1 MHTTL
6 SDAELAER
14 FRDGDDEIVRAVYR
28 RYAGPMLTVARGSLR
43 DRELAEEAV
52 QQAFLQAWRAAGS
65 YDPARPLSSWLF
77 SITRRVCID
86 LYRRERRQAVVMDA
100 DDLPV
105 AVAADD
111 VGQSV
116 ERAWQVWQVRQALET
131 LSDGEREVVRLS
143 HLEGLSLPETAERLG
158 IPVGTAKSRSHRAY
172 RRLGEE
178 LRHLR
183 SERVPVGV

>member
-1 MHTTL
+1 MRTIL
-6 SDAELAER
+6 SDAELAVR

-28 RYAGPMLTVARGSLR
+28 RYAGPMLSVARACVR

-52 QQAFLQAWRAAGS
+52 QQAFLQAWRASGS
-65 YDPARPLSSWLF
+65 YDPGRALSSWLF

-100 DDLPV
+100 DDLPATV
-105 AVAADD
+105 SADD
-111 VGQSV
+111 VGLSV
-116 ERAWQVWQVRQALET
+116 ERAWQAWEVRQALDV
-131 LSDGEREVVRLS
+131 LGDGEREVVRLS

-158 IPVGTAKSRSHRAY
+158 IPVGTVKSRSHRAY

-183 SERVPVGV
+183 SERVPAGV

>member
-6 SDAELAER
+6 SDAELAVR
-14 FRDGDDEIVRAVYR
+14 FRNGDDEIVRAVYR
-28 RYAGPMLTVARGSLR
+28 RYAGPMLSVARGSLR
-43 DRELAEEAV
+43 DRELAQEAV

-86 LYRRERRQAVVMDA
+86 LYRRERRQAVVMEA
-100 DDLPV
+100 DDLPTKV
-105 AVAADD
+105 AEDD
-111 VGQSV
+111 VGLSV
-116 ERAWQVWQVRQALET
+116 ERAWQAWEVRQALDT
-131 LSDGEREVVRLS
+131 LGDGEREVVRLS

-158 IPVGTAKSRSHRAY
+158 IPVGTVKSRSHRAY
-172 RRLGEE
+172 RRLGQE

-183 SERVPVGV
+183 SERVPVGA

>member
-6 SDAELAER
+6 SDAELAVR

-28 RYAGPMLTVARGSLR
+28 RYAGPMLSVARSSLR

-86 LYRRERRQAVVMDA
+86 LYRRERRQAIVMDA
-100 DDLPV
+100 DDLPATV
-105 AVAADD
+105 ADDD
-111 VGQSV
+111 VGLSV
-116 ERAWQVWQVRQALET
+116 ERAWQAWEVRQALET
-131 LSDGEREVVRLS
+131 LGDGEREVVRLS

-158 IPVGTAKSRSHRAY
+158 LPVGTVKSRSHRAY